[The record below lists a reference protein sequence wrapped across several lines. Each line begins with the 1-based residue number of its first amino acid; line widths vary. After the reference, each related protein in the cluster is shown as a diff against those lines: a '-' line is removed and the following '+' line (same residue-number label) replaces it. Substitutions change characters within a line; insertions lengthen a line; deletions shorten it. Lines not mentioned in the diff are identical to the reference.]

1 MKYLSSCLVGLD
13 FESPYLSTRWLG
25 EPQRPFVHQRM
36 LHVEIVRVVEDCD
49 LVVFDVLRLLSAT
62 RPRILIG
69 GALASCVG
77 VLVTVG
83 AVGGGDGDGVER
95 DG

>member
-1 MKYLSSCLVGLD
+1 M
-13 FESPYLSTRWLG
+13 
-25 EPQRPFVHQRM
+25 HQRV
-36 LHVEIVRVVEDCD
+36 LHIEVVRVVEDCD
-49 LVVFDVLRLLSAT
+49 LVILDILRLLSAT

-83 AVGGGDGDGVER
+83 AVGGGDGDGV
-95 DG
+95 